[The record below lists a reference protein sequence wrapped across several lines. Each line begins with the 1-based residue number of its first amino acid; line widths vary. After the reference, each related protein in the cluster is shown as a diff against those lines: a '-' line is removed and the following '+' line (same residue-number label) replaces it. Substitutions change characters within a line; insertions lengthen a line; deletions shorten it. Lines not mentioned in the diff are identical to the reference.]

1 MLTQRVLWLGILTG
15 LMGCVTGY
23 AQELTWS
30 ELGVAQ
36 ADGLHEYAVVR
47 TEAPR
52 AVQQAIAEA
61 NGAYLAT
68 ITSAEE
74 RTYVSNFTRADYLES
89 KSTELY
95 YWFGLVQDPLAE
107 EPAEGWGWVTGEPF
121 DYTRWGSP
129 PTDGAVG
136 EDHEE
141 DFGAVHCSL
150 GVWNDVPE
158 TIAMRAVLERPVGPP
173 PDETLPTVTLDA
185 PVPAA
190 LTPPDG
196 RTVSVAITGTAVDG
210 GTGVAQAWLVVD
222 DEYDALDGQF
232 DVTALLGANGAF
244 TTDLNLVAAC
254 NAGDA
259 DGRSYVISLHA
270 QDGDGNLADPVS
282 CTVNVAPDVTAP
294 VVGLDAP
301 VPAALTPPDGR
312 TVSVAITGTALDGGT
327 GVAQAWL
334 VVDDE
339 YGALDGQF
347 DMTALLGANGA
358 FTTDLDLV
366 ATCNVGDADGRD
378 YLISLH
384 AEDAAGNAADPVSCT
399 VSVAPDVSSPVVSLD
414 APVPAVLTPPDG
426 RTVSPTGA
434 APASVA
440 VAGTAVDEG
449 TGVARAW
456 LVIEDEYD
464 ELNGEVDVTA
474 LLEEDGSF
482 VTNLSLAA
490 VCNADDADG
499 RTYLISLH
507 AVDGAGNLATVVSA
521 TVLVAAPV
529 GEVSAPHVALDPP
542 SPELLWPPN
551 WHWVKVTIS
560 GSVVTGG
567 TLDAAWLFVDD
578 EYNRAN
584 GTRDIIDRI
593 GDDGC
598 FETQIKLRAYRKRY
612 DRDGH
617 TYKIWLHATDTQG
630 QEAEPASVKVVCPR
644 WHPDKKRPNLVI
656 RSATPNVLRPANW
669 QYVPVRVLG
678 SATDD
683 WSGVKLVKLVIRD
696 EYCFWIRSYNVT
708 KRLDDDGNF
717 GINLRLRASCRRSD
731 SDGHEYRLYLI
742 GYDGAGNWATS
753 KKLTVRVPRR

>member
-222 DEYDALDGQF
+222 DEY
-232 DVTALLGANGAF
+232 
-244 TTDLNLVAAC
+244 
-254 NAGDA
+254 
-259 DGRSYVISLHA
+259 
-270 QDGDGNLADPVS
+270 
-282 CTVNVAPDVTAP
+282 
-294 VVGLDAP
+294 
-301 VPAALTPPDGR
+301 
-312 TVSVAITGTALDGGT
+312 
-327 GVAQAWL
+327 
-334 VVDDE
+334 
-339 YGALDGQF
+339 GALDGQF

-542 SPELLWPPN
+542 SPQLLWPPN